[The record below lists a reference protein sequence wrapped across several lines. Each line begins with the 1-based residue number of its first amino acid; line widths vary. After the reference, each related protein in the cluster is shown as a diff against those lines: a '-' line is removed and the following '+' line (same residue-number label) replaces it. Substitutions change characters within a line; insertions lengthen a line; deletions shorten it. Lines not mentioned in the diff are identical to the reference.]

1 VTDTDT
7 PDTAPREAQEATD
20 APEDAQN
27 PQEQQQ
33 QPQEDAQD
41 AQEDAD
47 APEDASDDQ
56 TDTASEDSA
65 AGKAR
70 REAAKYRTRLREVE
84 GERDQLAGQLH
95 NLQRAAAVAAAQGPG
110 RLADGGD
117 LFRDDHVQLA
127 DLVADDGTVDIDRV
141 AAAAAAVLGRSPH
154 WRHTTP
160 RPTGRPVEALQL
172 NPHGDPA
179 AGWSDVLRGAS

>member
-1 VTDTDT
+1 MSDTDT

-20 APEDAQN
+20 APEDAQG
-27 PQEQQQ
+27 PQEQQ

-56 TDTASEDSA
+56 TDAASEDSA

-70 REAAKYRTRLREVE
+70 RESAKYRRRLREVE
-84 GERDQLAGQLH
+84 GDQLAGQVH
-95 NLQRAAAVAAAQGPG
+95 DLQRAAAVAAAQGPG
-110 RLADGGD
+110 RLADGAD

-127 DLVADDGTVDIDRV
+127 DLVADDGAVDIDRV

-154 WRHTTP
+154 WRHTAP

-172 NPHGDPA
+172 NPHGDPP
-179 AGWSDVLRGAS
+179 GDWSDVLRGAS